1 MIQILPPPFD
11 NCAHAANDFRQ
22 VLMPVALQLVVSVLR
37 KQIHELPALGIRR
50 TFQNLELFKDATV
63 RENLVLGAAF
73 RYRAS
78 VLADLWCRRSSGT
91 RATTAG
97 RSSSAMPR
105 GRAAGSRCCRAGN
118 AGFMRIHHAHE
129 VFYNCIVTDRSAAP
143 RRKRATN
150 LSVDDRLLDRAKRL
164 KLNLSQVFEA
174 GLERAIR
181 QREAEE
187 WLKRNRAALD
197 AYNERVE
204 KQGVFI
210 EGLRSF

>member
-118 AGFMRIHHAHE
+118 AGLMRIHYAHE
-129 VFYNCIVTDRSAAP
+129 FFYTCIVTDRSAAP

-174 GLERAIR
+174 GLERAIP
-181 QREAEE
+181 QREAGG
-187 WLKRNRAALD
+187 WPKRPPAALG
-197 AYNERVE
+197 ALNQPRA
-204 KQGVFI
+204 KTR
-210 EGLRSF
+210 GLIRR

>member
-1 MIQILPPPFD
+1 
-11 NCAHAANDFRQ
+11 
-22 VLMPVALQLVVSVLR
+22 MPVALQLVVSVLR

-118 AGFMRIHHAHE
+118 AGLMRIHYAHE
-129 VFYNCIVTDRSAAP
+129 FFYTCIVTDRSAAP

-204 KQGVFI
+204 KQGVFS